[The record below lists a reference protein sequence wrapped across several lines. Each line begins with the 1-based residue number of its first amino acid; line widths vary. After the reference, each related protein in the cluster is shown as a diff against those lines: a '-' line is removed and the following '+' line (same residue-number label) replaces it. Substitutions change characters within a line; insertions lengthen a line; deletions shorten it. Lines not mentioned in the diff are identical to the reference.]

1 MAAKLGRRPLPAR
14 KARRH
19 GVLVRFTRSQLEL
32 VVRAAGEEPVATW
45 LHREVVALA
54 KRRARSEKG
63 A

>member
-1 MAAKLGRRPLPAR
+1 
-14 KARRH
+14 
-19 GVLVRFTRSQLEL
+19 VLVRFTRSQLEL

-54 KRRARSEKG
+54 KRRARSERG